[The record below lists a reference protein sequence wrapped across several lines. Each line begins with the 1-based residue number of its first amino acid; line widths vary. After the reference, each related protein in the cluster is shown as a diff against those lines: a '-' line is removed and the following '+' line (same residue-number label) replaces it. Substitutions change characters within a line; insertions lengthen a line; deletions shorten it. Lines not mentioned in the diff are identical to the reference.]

1 VTQPFNQAQ
10 SVPSRGQGPS
20 GRAGQLVAFVM
31 GAVIL
36 ASIGFFYDRLYPGYR
51 GELQPIPFSHRV
63 HAREKHISCVF
74 CHSGAT
80 DTARAGVPPLETC
93 MLCHKHIAINYQPI
107 KDLRDHYYSGTPV
120 RWEQIY
126 WVPDF
131 VYFDHSM
138 HIHRQIDCGKCHG
151 NVMEMDRIVLNE
163 DVNMGYC
170 IGCHKDYGVTHDC
183 FTCHR

>member
-1 VTQPFNQAQ
+1 VTNELKTPQPERTNPRKP
-10 SVPSRGQGPS
+10 VGRG
-20 GRAGQLVAFVM
+20 GQVVAFVL

-36 ASIGFFYDRLYPGYR
+36 LSMALFYDRLYPGYK

-93 MLCHKHIAINYQPI
+93 MLCHKDIAIEYPPI
-107 KDLRDHYYSGTPV
+107 KDLRDHYYSGKPV
-120 RWEQIY
+120 YWEQVY
-126 WVPDF
+126 RVPDF

-138 HIHRQIDCGKCHG
+138 HVHRQVDCGKCHG
-151 NVMEMDRIVLNE
+151 GVMEMDRITLAE
-163 DVNMGYC
+163 DVNMGFC